1 MTRLRSDPVRSS
13 RPGRTAKRGRAPTWR
28 PQPAQSRLRAPGRR
42 SDWSRAAECLR
53 SLRRL
58 GQTGRTTGKGSQPG
72 GQLPELPVPCVG
84 RMPGVEVTT
93 QRLGRAALRGPWLAA
108 GIVALH
114 PMSGRAHLSAG
125 GASTFSFLGFGS
137 SSAAAIFAL
146 PPHLRSRARPTPSA
160 PSPRPLIASPPPC
173 H

>member
-1 MTRLRSDPVRSS
+1 MGAGSHV
-13 RPGRTAKRGRAPTWR
+13 APAAC
-28 PQPAQSRLRAPGRR
+28 PKPAPHPGRR
-42 SDWSRAAECLR
+42 SDWSRAAERLR

-58 GQTGRTTGKGSQPG
+58 GQTGRTAGKGSQPG

-84 RMPGVEVTT
+84 LMPGVEVTT
-93 QRLGRAALRGPWLAA
+93 QRLCRATLRGPWLAA

-160 PSPRPLIASPPPC
+160 PSPRPLAASPPPC